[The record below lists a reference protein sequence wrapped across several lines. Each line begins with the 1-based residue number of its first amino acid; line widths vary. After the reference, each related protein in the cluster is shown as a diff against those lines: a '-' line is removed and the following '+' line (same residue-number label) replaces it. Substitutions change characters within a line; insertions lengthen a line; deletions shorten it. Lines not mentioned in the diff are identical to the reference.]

1 MARMNFTRMQL
12 QDWVKGH
19 KQNIQIG
26 SMVGCA
32 FLVGWL
38 LPSPFGNIEKNDN
51 LANIADTM
59 ELIETK
65 LELADGSI
73 YEGNISA
80 RTKLRQGYG
89 RLTTKDGSVYEGNWQ
104 NDSLPYGTR
113 TTPSSVYSG
122 NFDRQLRNNGF
133 GTISYTED
141 FIHRKRKQGV
151 DEHMITQTYIGN

>member
-80 RTKLRQGYG
+80 RKNHR
-89 RLTTKDGSVYEGNWQ
+89 S
-104 NDSLPYGTR
+104 
-113 TTPSSVYSG
+113 
-122 NFDRQLRNNGF
+122 
-133 GTISYTED
+133 IS
-141 FIHRKRKQGV
+141 I
-151 DEHMITQTYIGN
+151 